1 MDNQKAIQTVVSKAW
16 DDPKFL
22 ADLVASPKAA
32 IAASTGVKIPDDVDI
47 VVNDM
52 TDARKVYI
60 NIPPKPD
67 YDNMELTDEQLEEV
81 SGGFIT
87 SGLTVALIVTAVA
100 PMVLGVAAGAVDD
113 QNLKNKAAGKKH
125 W

>member
-1 MDNQKAIQTVVSKAW
+1 MDNQKAIQTVVNKAW

-47 VVNDM
+47 VVFNQ
-52 TDARKVYI
+52 TDAKKVYI

-67 YDNMELTDEQLEEV
+67 FDNMELSDEQLEQVAGGV
-81 SGGFIT
+81 SPVFVVT
-87 SGLTVALIVTAVA
+87 FAL
-100 PMVLGVAAGAVDD
+100 AASAGISAQGATIATGINNENFR
-113 QNLKNKAAGKKH
+113 QGRKH

>member
-1 MDNQKAIQTVVSKAW
+1 MDNQKAIKIVVNKAW

-22 ADLVASPKAA
+22 AELVASPKAA

-47 VVNDM
+47 IVNNQ

-67 YDNMELTDEQLEEV
+67 FDNMELTDEQLEQVAGGEV
-81 SGGFIT
+81 IVQAVTIIT
-87 SGLTVALIVTAVA
+87 ATVVLVA
-100 PMVLGVAAGAVDD
+100 TNV
-113 QNLKNKAAGKKH
+113 NEKNKAAGKKH